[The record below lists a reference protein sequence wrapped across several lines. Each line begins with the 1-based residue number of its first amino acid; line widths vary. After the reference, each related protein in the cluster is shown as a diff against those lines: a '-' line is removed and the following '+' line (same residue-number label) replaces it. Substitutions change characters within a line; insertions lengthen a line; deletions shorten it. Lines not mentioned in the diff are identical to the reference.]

1 MNTQAY
7 PSRFTAW
14 WVVGL
19 LFVAAII
26 SYSDRQVMSLIVDPI
41 RRDLGISDV
50 GMSLLMGTAFAAVYA
65 LAGIPLGYLA
75 DRTSRRN
82 LIAAAMLFWS
92 LATIC
97 CGFARTFE
105 QMFAARLAVGLGEA
119 VLAPAAVSLIGDLF
133 PPERRGT
140 ALGVYF
146 TGVPIGFGGAIM
158 IGAAL
163 LSAIDAGM
171 MSGSALA
178 HQPSWRSV
186 LILIGAPG
194 LLWGLFMLTF
204 REPPRHAARTSTLP
218 EVEAVPEG
226 ESVASVA
233 KASGG
238 NDFKLAPLFV
248 TVAMVSL
255 VDNAI
260 AAWSP
265 SLLIRDFHRDA
276 VQIGVTLG
284 MLFMSG
290 GALGMLSG
298 GFLSDKAWRRWGR
311 SGRGYLCL
319 AAACLG
325 TPIVTL
331 IDSSRITLTLIAIFV
346 VKFASAVIT
355 SSGLAAILDGVPNY
369 RRGLV
374 TSISFFVNVA
384 VGLGL
389 GPTAVALTARFFV
402 AAHGG
407 LGPPLVVV
415 AMVGYVIAAGGAW
428 AAVELVRRSRERPP
442 TRCAA

>member
-1 MNTQAY
+1 
-7 PSRFTAW
+7 
-14 WVVGL
+14 
-19 LFVAAII
+19 
-26 SYSDRQVMSLIVDPI
+26 
-41 RRDLGISDV
+41 
-50 GMSLLMGTAFAAVYA
+50 
-65 LAGIPLGYLA
+65 
-75 DRTSRRN
+75 
-82 LIAAAMLFWS
+82 
-92 LATIC
+92 
-97 CGFARTFE
+97 
-105 QMFAARLAVGLGEA
+105 
-119 VLAPAAVSLIGDLF
+119 
-133 PPERRGT
+133 
-140 ALGVYF
+140 
-146 TGVPIGFGGAIM
+146 
-158 IGAAL
+158 
-163 LSAIDAGM
+163 
-171 MSGSALA
+171 
-178 HQPSWRSV
+178 
-186 LILIGAPG
+186 
-194 LLWGLFMLTF
+194 MLTF
-204 REPPRHAARTSTLP
+204 REPPRHAGRTSTLP
-218 EVEAVPEG
+218 EVEAIPEG
-226 ESVASVA
+226 EAVAGVA
-233 KASGG
+233 RASGG
-238 NDFKLAPLFV
+238 NDFKLAPLFA

-276 VQIGVTLG
+276 AQVGVTLG

-325 TPIVTL
+325 IPIVTL